1 MRINITENQYKKL
14 TEAALPGF
22 RLDVL
27 RSSGSY
33 QKRVNY
39 CREMLGKPIGN
50 GTSRTVFQIDDYSC
64 LKLAKNN
71 AGLAQNLREIEM
83 GNEPYL
89 SCFPKVLNGTDERNG
104 LWIVSEFVLPLLKK
118 GAEFEEVLGIPFS
131 EIDKFIF
138 VVMSCGRRG
147 YNERYEK
154 MKNDMYAKYE
164 SNDEV
169 IQLFNDLYELY
180 YSYDHSIRD
189 LRDYN
194 NWGLTLRD
202 GQPTFVILDAGLSD
216 EVDRQYY
223 SRFR

>member
-1 MRINITENQYKKL
+1 MRINITKKQYNKL

-50 GTSRTVFQIDDYSC
+50 GTSRTVFQLDDYSC

-71 AGLAQNLREIEM
+71 AGLAQNIREIEL
-83 GNEPYL
+83 GTEPYL

-104 LWIVSEFVLPLLKK
+104 LWIISEFVLPLLKK
-118 GAEFEEVLGIPFS
+118 GEEFEEVLGAPFS
-131 EIDKFIF
+131 DIQKFIITIIK
-138 VVMSCGRRG
+138 CGRQG
-147 YNERYEK
+147 YNKQAEDIKHKMYEQ
-154 MKNDMYAKYE
+154 YE
-164 SNDEV
+164 QNEDV
-169 IQLFNDLYELY
+169 VQLFNDLYELY
-180 YSYDHSIRD
+180 YSFNHSIRD
-189 LRDYN
+189 LQDYN

-202 GQPTFVILDAGLSD
+202 GQPVFVILDAGLSD
-216 EVDRQYY
+216 DVDKQFYR
-223 SRFR
+223 RFF